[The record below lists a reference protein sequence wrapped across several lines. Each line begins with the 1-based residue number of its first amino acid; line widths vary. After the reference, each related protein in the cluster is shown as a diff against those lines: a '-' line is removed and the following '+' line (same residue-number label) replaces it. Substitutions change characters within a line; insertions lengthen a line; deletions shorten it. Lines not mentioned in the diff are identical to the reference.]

1 MNNRER
7 IVIYGALSLLA
18 LANLATLC
26 GQAGPSAAADPAT
39 GGDQLG
45 PAETLTL
52 IEDESQLV
60 LRNRGE
66 RLAWSDN
73 DHARAFSIAFVHVGR
88 AVGPLLE
95 AEQYTEELVRLRE
108 ELQSRDQEMT
118 ERIAAFMEENR
129 DVDPSDPSAVE
140 IQRAYQGMLQ
150 ELERVRMEGTQRL
163 DRLRAE
169 HIERAYRDLVAAV
182 EVVAQRRQIDIVLRF
197 VPTANEFQAQS
208 LAAAY
213 TGVRARIAL
222 KYPEALDIT
231 DAVLE
236 ELAIAL

>member
-7 IVIYGALSLLA
+7 IVIYGALILLA
-18 LANLATLC
+18 LTSLAAFC
-26 GQAGPSAAADPAT
+26 GQAGAWAAADPVTA
-39 GGDQLG
+39 GDQLG

-52 IEDESQLV
+52 VEDDKQLV
-60 LRNRGE
+60 LRSRGQ
-66 RLAWSDN
+66 RLAWSDS
-73 DHARAFSIAFVHVGR
+73 DHARAYSIAFVHVGR

-95 AEQYTEELVRLRE
+95 AEEYKEELVRLQE
-108 ELQSRDQEMT
+108 ELQSQDQEMT
-118 ERIAAFMEENR
+118 ERIADFLEENGQVEP
-129 DVDPSDPSAVE
+129 DDPQLAQ
-140 IQRAYQGMLQ
+140 IQRTYQLMLQ
-150 ELERVRMEGTQRL
+150 GLERVRREGAQRL
-163 DRLRAE
+163 DQLRARYL
-169 HIERAYRDLVAAV
+169 ERAYRDFVAAV

-236 ELAIAL
+236 ELALEL

>member
-7 IVIYGALSLLA
+7 IVIYGALILLA
-18 LANLATLC
+18 LTNLAALC
-26 GQAGPSAAADPAT
+26 AQNGSSAAADGVMAS
-39 GGDQLG
+39 DQLG

-52 IEDESQLV
+52 VEDDTQLV
-60 LRNRGE
+60 LRSRGR
-66 RLAWSDN
+66 RLAWSDSE
-73 DHARAFSIAFVHVGR
+73 HARVFSIAFVHVGR

-95 AEQYTEELVRLRE
+95 AEEYKDELGRLQE

-118 ERIAAFMEENR
+118 ERIAEFREENGQ
-129 DVDPSDPSAVE
+129 VE
-140 IQRAYQGMLQ
+140 PDNPQAAQIQRAYQLMLR
-150 ELERVRMEGTQRL
+150 ELERVRREGGQRL
-163 DRLRAE
+163 DQLRAGFL
-169 HIERAYRDLVAAV
+169 ERAYRDLVAAV

-197 VPTANEFQAQS
+197 VPTANDFQAQS

-236 ELAIAL
+236 ELAIE

>member
-7 IVIYGALSLLA
+7 IVIYGALALLA
-18 LANLATLC
+18 LTSLAALF
-26 GQAGPSAAADPAT
+26 GQAGASAAADPVTA
-39 GGDQLG
+39 GDQLG

-52 IEDESQLV
+52 VEDEKQLV
-60 LRNRGE
+60 LRSRGE
-66 RLAWSDN
+66 RLAWSDS
-73 DHARAFSIAFVHVGR
+73 DHARAFSIGFVHVGR

-95 AEQYTEELVRLRE
+95 AEEYEEELVRLRE
-108 ELQSRDQEMT
+108 ELQGRDREMT
-118 ERIAAFMEENR
+118 ERIAGFLEENR
-129 DVDPSDPSAVE
+129 EVGPDDPRAAE
-140 IQRAYQGMLQ
+140 IQRAYQMMVQ

-163 DRLRAE
+163 DQLRAGHVE
-169 HIERAYRDLVAAV
+169 LAYRDFVAAV

-197 VPTANEFQAQS
+197 VPTANDFQAKG

-236 ELAIAL
+236 ELAIEL